1 MRKLVAG
8 LVLALAGTLTVT
20 APAHAGAARWV
31 SLKAPTVRTVG
42 QTVVLQGRV
51 AGRAKVVRIDRKAG
65 TRWVKVRKVRVSHG
79 RYSLAIHPAV
89 RTTRYRAAA
98 LSTSSTTYSAARTVK
113 VVSAAK
119 PRPPVSS
126 DACGVRPAKADGSL
140 WACTFADDFS
150 GTTLDRTKWMPQTQF
165 TSGVQAAHACY
176 LDDPSVISQSNG
188 ALNLTLRKVETPVS
202 CSFGGSR
209 QPSSYV
215 SGSVMTYHLFS
226 QQYGRFEARIKNA
239 ASGVPGLHEAFWLW
253 PDDRVASTAVW
264 PVAGEID
271 IAETYSSH
279 PNLAI
284 PFLHYSADAY
294 GPVPGTNTAWNCT
307 AYRGVWNTY
316 TLEWSASRLE
326 IKVNGKTC
334 LVNTS
339 GDQAFQKPYIMAL
352 TQLMG
357 ASGNEYDGRAPLPA
371 TMNVDYVRVWK

>member
-1 MRKLVAG
+1 MKKLIAST
-8 LVLALAGTLTVT
+8 VLALAGTLTVA
-20 APAHAGAARWV
+20 APAHAGEARWV

-42 QTVVLQGRV
+42 QTVVLKGRV
-51 AGRAKVVRIDRKAG
+51 AGRAKVVRIDRRAHG
-65 TRWVKVRKVRVSHG
+65 HWVKVRKVRVSQG
-79 RYSLAIHPAV
+79 RYSLAIRPAV

-98 LSTSSTTYSAARTVK
+98 LTTATTTYSAARTVT

-119 PRPPVSS
+119 PKPPTSS
-126 DACGVRPAKADGSL
+126 DACGVQPAKADGSL
-140 WACTFADDFS
+140 WSCTFADDFS
-150 GTTLDRTKWMPQTQF
+150 GSTLDRTKWMPQTKF

-188 ALNLTLRKVETPVS
+188 ALNLTLRKVATPVS
-202 CSFGGSR
+202 CSFGGTV

-226 QQYGRFEARIKNA
+226 QQYGRFEARIKNTA
-239 ASGVPGLHEAFWLW
+239 TTYPGLHEAFWLW
-253 PDDRVASTAVW
+253 PDDRVPSTALW
-264 PVAGEID
+264 PYAGEID
-271 IAETYSSH
+271 VAETYSSY
-279 PNLAI
+279 PGLAI
-284 PFLHYSADAY
+284 PFLHYAADAY
-294 GPVPGTNTAWNCT
+294 GATPGLNTAWSCV

-339 GDQAFQKPYIMAL
+339 GDPAFQKPYIVAL

-357 ASGNEYDGRAPLPA
+357 DTGNVYDGRAPLPA